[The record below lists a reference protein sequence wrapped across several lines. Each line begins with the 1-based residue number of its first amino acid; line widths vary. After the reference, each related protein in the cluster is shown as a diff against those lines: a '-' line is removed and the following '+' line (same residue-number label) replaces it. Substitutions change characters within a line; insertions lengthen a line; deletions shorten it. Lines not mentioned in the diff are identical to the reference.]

1 VMSKGRQGRTKRVV
15 AGAAVATALVAA
27 LGGVAAARSTGTT
40 QPGQSTAATQ
50 SDQQDPKLNGSVTV
64 PNEQDTGQE
73 TNDNEA
79 QEAAELAKLAKVSKD
94 EAIAAA
100 TQAVPGEA
108 GKVELDNENGT
119 VVWSVEVTS
128 GGSHV
133 DVKVDAGNG
142 KVLAKDA
149 DNDTESE
156 SKSES
161 GNESGS
167 QAPEASEPSQTTT
180 P

>member
-1 VMSKGRQGRTKRVV
+1 MV
-15 AGAAVATALVAA
+15 AGAAVATAMVAA
-27 LGGVAAARSTGTT
+27 LGGVAAAQSTGTT
-40 QPGQSTAATQ
+40 QPDQSSAATP
-50 SDQQDPKLNGSVTV
+50 SDQQDPNLNGSVTV
-64 PNEQDTGQE
+64 PNEQGDTGQE
-73 TNDNEA
+73 TSDDEA
-79 QEAAELAKLAKVSKD
+79 KEAAELAKLAKVSKA

-100 TQAVPGEA
+100 TQAVRGQA
-108 GKVELDNENGT
+108 GKVELDNENGS

-128 GGSHV
+128 GSTHV

-142 KVLAKDA
+142 KVLATDA

-167 QAPEASEPSQTTT
+167 QPPEASEPSQTTT